1 VPGRVPDCY
10 LGLLLDPPDHDTQA
24 AGVLVVAPAVL
35 LHPHVPQPDGTV
47 LSELVTGHPNR
58 PAHELV
64 FSPTSR
70 SSCAPG
76 PPAPGRGS
84 ASTRRQ
90 PPAPII
96 AAWRAATSRA
106 DTRGGLTVEE
116 ALALERPAMTSMRAS
131 SASGLPARLAR
142 RTGAGCTPPADAG

>member
-1 VPGRVPDCY
+1 VGQLGANAHGEVLVPGRVPDCY

-24 AGVLVVAPAVL
+24 AGVPVVAPAVL

-76 PPAPGRGS
+76 PSGTW
-84 ASTRRQ
+84 TRLGLDPQ
-90 PPAPII
+90 
-96 AAWRAATSRA
+96 AAAGA
-106 DTRGGLTVEE
+106 DHC
-116 ALALERPAMTSMRAS
+116 
-131 SASGLPARLAR
+131 RLAGR
-142 RTGAGCTPPADAG
+142 PRQGPTLGVG